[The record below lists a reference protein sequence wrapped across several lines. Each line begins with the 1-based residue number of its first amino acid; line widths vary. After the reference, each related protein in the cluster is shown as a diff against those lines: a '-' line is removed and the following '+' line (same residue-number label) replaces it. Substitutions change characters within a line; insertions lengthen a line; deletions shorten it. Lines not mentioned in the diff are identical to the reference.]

1 MTNIKSSLNL
11 FENHGHKRYVCYPT
25 LRMKLNVISKFS
37 LVVLWNVLD
46 YKKPSKSFMHTDCT
60 LWTIHCD
67 LFDSV
72 HINAFLCL
80 VYTFPT
86 QGTMQCTGQREGKY
100 R

>member
-11 FENHGHKRYVCYPT
+11 FENHGHKRNVCYAT

-37 LVVLWNVLD
+37 LVVLWNVCEPIRNLQN
-46 YKKPSKSFMHTDCT
+46 PLCTQDCT
-60 LWTIHCD
+60 LWTLHCD

-86 QGTMQCTGQREGKY
+86 QGTMQCNGQREEKI
-100 R
+100 